1 MYYYR
6 RLFQVL
12 VLLILYGDPTVISI
26 QHSENKNKQTC
37 KNSSKIKKFRKFQ
50 KFSYTTLFYYP
61 TLISINQKE
70 SIMGPGKNNNL
81 NNKSNLGKSL
91 QRRKKHDTYTS
102 TRHSTDIEQHQTI
115 SSITEQ
121 TSLDDFLTN
130 AEASRRNFEAERGQA
145 AIAGLGV
152 VPEGQEHDP
161 HFDED
166 IDEIEVDETE
176 FCSIPKKPKYDSDD
190 TAETFK
196 QKEVD
201 SFLKWKRSL
210 SRLQA
215 KNPSVINQIFHFI
228 E

>member
-1 MYYYR
+1 MAA
-6 RLFQVL
+6 Q
-12 VLLILYGDPTVISI
+12 
-26 QHSENKNKQTC
+26 SE
-37 KNSSKIKKFRKFQ
+37 
-50 KFSYTTLFYYP
+50 
-61 TLISINQKE
+61 E
-70 SIMGPGKNNNL
+70 M
-81 NNKSNLGKSL
+81 
-91 QRRKKHDTYTS
+91 
-102 TRHSTDIEQHQTI
+102 
-115 SSITEQ
+115 
-121 TSLDDFLTN
+121 
-130 AEASRRNFEAERGQA
+130 EAEVEA
-145 AIAGLGV
+145 AHASMAGLGV

-215 KNPSVINQIFHFI
+215 KNPSVINQIFLFI